1 MIEERKERIKAE
13 KESEAIV
20 AAADSRMQAQKAAAD
35 NDILLQQ
42 KKALMEIESIEN
54 DMVVARAAAQAR
66 RGEFEAQALEALFR
80 IKGYSEV
87 RIAEAVSANQK
98 IYYGEKIPSYIVSS
112 GGDLAQATK

>member
-1 MIEERKERIKAE
+1 
-13 KESEAIV
+13 
-20 AAADSRMQAQKAAAD
+20 MQAQKAAAD

-42 KKALMEIESIEN
+42 KKALMEVESIEN

-80 IKGYSEV
+80 IKGYAEV

-98 IYYGEKIPSYIVSS
+98 IYYGEKIPSYIVAS
-112 GGDLAQATK
+112 GGGLAQATK